1 MKKRMIWRRCEK
13 HRLLRGNIFEQLYRA
28 FGHLAREQSQ
38 VDSNLSRTLLDIQQ
52 ISNILM
58 APQVLFM
65 DVSNVDSLPKLDSAR
80 RGTLAAAQAKTNA
93 CEKR

>member
-1 MKKRMIWRRCEK
+1 
-13 HRLLRGNIFEQLYRA
+13 
-28 FGHLAREQSQ
+28 
-38 VDSNLSRTLLDIQQ
+38 
-52 ISNILM
+52 M